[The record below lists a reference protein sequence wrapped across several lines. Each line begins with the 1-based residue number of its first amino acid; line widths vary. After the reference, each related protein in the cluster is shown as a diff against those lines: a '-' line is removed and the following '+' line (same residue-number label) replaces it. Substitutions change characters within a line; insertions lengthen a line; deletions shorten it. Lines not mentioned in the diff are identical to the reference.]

1 MNLLQTTIVGNE
13 ISRWLFALSIVTLC
27 FVGSLLMRKMFSH
40 RLEKHAA
47 STITTLDDLVVT
59 LIRRTH
65 AFFFLVVSFAVGS
78 YFLSL
83 PDATTGVIRNML
95 FLAFLAQVVVW
106 GNVILKY
113 FIDHTLE
120 RYRQENAAETTTVV
134 AFGFIGKM
142 VFYSIMLLI
151 ALDNFGVNINTLIAG
166 LGIGGIAIALA
177 VQRILGDLLASLSI
191 VLDKPYVLGDF
202 IVVGEY
208 LGTVEHIGLKTTR
221 IRSLSGEQIIFS
233 NNDLLQSR
241 VRNFKRMYERRV
253 VFTFSVV
260 YETPVEKLQKIS
272 SIVRAIIESKSKTR
286 FDRVHFHKY
295 GESGLAYEAVYYVL
309 DPDYNIYM
317 DIHEAINLDLFRRFS
332 EDGIVFSYPT
342 RTVVLKNMDSGV
354 KNELRKAVSA
364 S

>member
-1 MNLLQTTIVGNE
+1 MVVGNE
-13 ISRWLFALSIVTLC
+13 IGRWLFALGIVVFC
-27 FVGSLLMRKMFSH
+27 FFGLLLMRKIFSH
-40 RLEKHAA
+40 RLEKLAA
-47 STITTLDDLVVT
+47 KTITTFDDLVVE

-65 AFFFLVVSFAVGS
+65 ALFLLTVSFAVGS
-78 YFLSL
+78 YFLLL
-83 PDATTGVIRNML
+83 PDTTAGAIRSML
-95 FLAFLAQVVVW
+95 FLAFLVQAVVW
-106 GNVILKY
+106 GNRILKY
-113 FIDHTLE
+113 IIDRTLE
-120 RYRQENAAETTTVV
+120 RHRQENSAETATVI

-142 VFYSIMLLI
+142 FFYSVVFLI

-208 LGTVEHIGLKTTR
+208 MGTVEHIGLKTTR

-233 NNDLLQSR
+233 NTDLLQSR
-241 VRNFKRMYERRV
+241 VRNFKRMFERRI

-260 YETPVEKLQKIS
+260 YETPVETLQKIS
-272 SIVRAIIESKSKTR
+272 SIVRAIIEAKSKTR
-286 FDRVHFHKY
+286 FDRVHFQKY
-295 GESGLAYEAVYYVL
+295 GDSGLVYEAVYYVL

-317 DIHEAINLDLFRRFS
+317 DIHETINLDLFKRFS
-332 EDGIVFSYPT
+332 KEGIVFAYPT
-342 RTVVLKNMDSGV
+342 RTVLLKTIDA
-354 KNELRKAVSA
+354 ELTNAHPADASA